1 MHNEVIEV
9 IRRNLAS
16 LSVIKHLYV
25 FGSVLESNSIPNDI
39 DILLIYDEYTDAVKD
54 SSNRLKNILETE
66 FELPVDLTVLS
77 DNEEKEVGFLDRVRA
92 LCVK

>member
-9 IRRNLAS
+9 IRRNLHS
-16 LSVIKHLYV
+16 LSAIKHLYV

-77 DNEEKEVGFLDRVRA
+77 DNEEKEVGFLDRVMA

>member
-1 MHNEVIEV
+1 M
-9 IRRNLAS
+9 
-16 LSVIKHLYV
+16 

-66 FELPVDLTVLS
+66 FELPVDLTMLS
-77 DNEEKEVGFLDRVRA
+77 DNEEKEVGFLDRVMA

>member
-1 MHNEVIEV
+1 MHNTVIES
-9 IRRNLAS
+9 IRRNLDS
-16 LSVIKHLYV
+16 LSAIKHLYV

-54 SSNRLKNILETE
+54 SSNSLKNILETE

-77 DNEEKEVGFLDRVRA
+77 DNEEKEVGFLDRVMA

>member
-77 DNEEKEVGFLDRVRA
+77 DNEEKEVGFLDRVMA